1 MDFQAPGQRIV
12 RVRAPEDFR
21 GIFEGNGA
29 NVQRYDANRMTLT
42 PDTPAQVVIFR
53 RPE

>member
-1 MDFQAPGQRIV
+1 MAKSPALSV
-12 RVRAPEDFR
+12 PTPSSAPEDFT

-29 NVQRYDANRMTLT
+29 NVQRYDTNRMTLT